1 MALNLLNDNSLND
14 FLTDISFQGNPQSTV
29 HGVRGEYE
37 SVDYVVAHSDTIAR
51 GILNQYVK
59 RKIRDYILNLK
70 DEPAFVAIDAKQ
82 PDLPDW
88 AKTVLARGEQIY
100 LFNGAKMS
108 DKLKNDIT
116 TVRDYLYDVA
126 LMYVDKVAKTAE
138 ATKQKPITIRYDYLK
153 TTNEY
158 NTFEQALS
166 AAHKWH
172 EKLAQNLDQKL
183 KAKETLEKSQVGAR
197 FMMGLPDGM
206 SAYQLTTA
214 EALDFE
220 SEYMGH
226 CVGKGGY
233 DQGVKDGS
241 LQIYSIRDEHGEPHV
256 TFEVRNGTI
265 QQCKGKQNKAPIA
278 KYMPAVQAFI
288 KQNKFKLG
296 GDKRNTGLIEQ
307 DGEYYNLFHLPQNF
321 VLRDDLDL
329 SNMDLTELP
338 DMSTVTVLGNFNCSN
353 NKLILLK
360 GRPKE
365 VAGNFDC
372 SWNQL
377 TSLDGAP
384 EKVEGNF
391 DCRNN
396 QLTTLVGAPERI
408 GGIFDCSENQLTSL
422 KGAPKEVSGD
432 FNCSLN
438 QLITLVEA
446 PKEVGGDFICISSQ
460 LTSLK
465 GAPEKVGG
473 NFSCASNQL
482 TTLVGAPKEVDGN
495 FVCVLNQLTS
505 LAGAPKEV
513 GGSFICNDNQLISLN
528 DAPEKVEGDFYCHN
542 NQLTTLIG
550 APRRVGGEFDCSKN
564 QLISLAGAPKEVGG
578 SFICEQNQLISLN
591 GAPEKVEGDFDCR
604 HNQLTTLNGAPRRVG
619 GHFYCTANQ
628 LTTLKGAPEK
638 VGGEFNCSENQLTT
652 LVEAPKEVGGNFICI
667 SNQLTSLKGAPEKIR
682 GSFNCSSNQ
691 LTTLVGAPKEVEGY
705 FDCSLNQLTSLK
717 GAPEKIRGKILSD
730 GNPLTPEKSI
740 VDIFRQAEK
749 NILTQNQQPPV
760 FSFNSNHEI

>member
-1 MALNLLNDNSLND
+1 MALNLLNDYAFND
-14 FLTDISFQGNPQSTV
+14 FLTDISFQGNPQPASQ
-29 HGVRGEYE
+29 GVRGEFE
-37 SVDYVVAHSDTIAR
+37 SVDYVVAHRDTIAR

-70 DEPAFVAIDAKQ
+70 DEPAFVAVDATQ

-88 AKTVLARGEQIY
+88 TKGVFARGEQVY

-126 LMYVDKVAKTAE
+126 LMYVDKVARTAE
-138 ATKQKPITIRYDYLK
+138 ATKQKPKIRYDYLK

-166 AAHKWH
+166 AAQEWH
-172 EKLAQNLDQKL
+172 EKLAQNLEQKL
-183 KAKETLEKSQVGAR
+183 KAQEILKKSQVGAR
-197 FMMGLPDGM
+197 FVMALPDGM

-220 SEYMGH
+220 SEFMGH

-241 LQIYSIRDEHGEPHV
+241 LQIYSIRDERGEPHV
-256 TFEVRNGTI
+256 TFEVRDGVI
-265 QQCKGKQNKAPIA
+265 QQCKGKQNKAPVA

-307 DGEYYNLFHLPQNF
+307 DGEYYSIFHLPQNF

-338 DMSTVTVLGNFNCSN
+338 DMSTVTILGNFYCTH
-353 NKLILLK
+353 
-360 GRPKE
+360 
-365 VAGNFDC
+365 
-372 SWNQL
+372 NQL
-377 TSLDGAP
+377 TSLMGAPKQVGGDFYCYHNQLTNLTGAPENVGGDFNCDNNQLTSLTGAPKQVGGSFYCYHNQLTNLTGAPKHVGGVFNCGDNQLTSLTGAPENVGGNFDCGDNQLTSLTGAPKEVGGDFNCGNNQLTSLTGAPKHVGGDFICDANQLISLTGAP

-391 DCRNN
+391 DCRY
-396 QLTTLVGAPERI
+396 
-408 GGIFDCSENQLTSL
+408 
-422 KGAPKEVSGD
+422 
-432 FNCSLN
+432 
-438 QLITLVEA
+438 
-446 PKEVGGDFICISSQ
+446 
-460 LTSLK
+460 
-465 GAPEKVGG
+465 
-473 NFSCASNQL
+473 NQL
-482 TTLVGAPKEVDGN
+482 TTLVGAPKEV
-495 FVCVLNQLTS
+495 
-505 LAGAPKEV
+505 
-513 GGSFICNDNQLISLN
+513 GG
-528 DAPEKVEGDFYCHN
+528 Y
-542 NQLTTLIG
+542 
-550 APRRVGGEFDCSKN
+550 
-564 QLISLAGAPKEVGG
+564 
-578 SFICEQNQLISLN
+578 
-591 GAPEKVEGDFDCR
+591 
-604 HNQLTTLNGAPRRVG
+604 
-619 GHFYCTANQ
+619 FYCTANQ

-638 VGGEFNCSENQLTT
+638 VGGEFNCSLNQLIT
-652 LVEAPKEVGGNFICI
+652 LVDAPKEVGGNFVCI

-691 LTTLVGAPKEVEGY
+691 LTTLVGAPKEVDGN

-730 GNPLTPEKSI
+730 GNPLTPEKSKA
-740 VDIFRQAEK
+740 DIFKQGIK
-749 NILTQNQQPPV
+749 NIPPKDEKQPV
-760 FSFNSNHEI
+760 IRTDDDYQI

>member
-1 MALNLLNDNSLND
+1 MALNLLNDYAFND
-14 FLTDISFQGNPQSTV
+14 FLTDISFQGNPQPASQ
-29 HGVRGEYE
+29 GVRGEFE
-37 SVDYVVAHSDTIAR
+37 SVDYVVAHRDTIAR

-70 DEPAFVAIDAKQ
+70 DEPAFVAVDATQ

-88 AKTVLARGEQIY
+88 TKGVFARGEQVY

-138 ATKQKPITIRYDYLK
+138 ATKQKPKIRYDYLK

-172 EKLAQNLDQKL
+172 EKLAQNLEQKL
-183 KAKETLEKSQVGAR
+183 KAQEILKKSQVGAR
-197 FMMGLPDGM
+197 FVMALPDGM

-241 LQIYSIRDEHGEPHV
+241 LQIYSIRDERGEPHV
-256 TFEVRNGTI
+256 TFEVRDGVI
-265 QQCKGKQNKAPIA
+265 QQCKGKQNKAPVA

-307 DGEYYNLFHLPQNF
+307 DGEYYSIFHLPQNF

-329 SNMDLTELP
+329 SHMDLTELP
-338 DMSTVTVLGNFNCSN
+338 DMSTVTILGNFYC
-353 NKLILLK
+353 
-360 GRPKE
+360 GY
-365 VAGNFDC
+365 
-372 SWNQL
+372 NQL
-377 TSLDGAP
+377 TSLTGAPKQVDGGFYCGHNQLTSLTGAPKHVGGDFYCDENQLISLTGAPKHVGESFYCNNNQLTSLTGAPKRVDGGFYCNNNQLTSLTGAPENVGEDFYCEYNQLTHLTGAPKHVGGNFNCDENQLISLTGAP

-396 QLTTLVGAPERI
+396 QLTTLVGAPR
-408 GGIFDCSENQLTSL
+408 
-422 KGAPKEVSGD
+422 
-432 FNCSLN
+432 
-438 QLITLVEA
+438 
-446 PKEVGGDFICISSQ
+446 EVGG
-460 LTSLK
+460 
-465 GAPEKVGG
+465 
-473 NFSCASNQL
+473 
-482 TTLVGAPKEVDGN
+482 
-495 FVCVLNQLTS
+495 
-505 LAGAPKEV
+505 
-513 GGSFICNDNQLISLN
+513 
-528 DAPEKVEGDFYCHN
+528 Y
-542 NQLTTLIG
+542 
-550 APRRVGGEFDCSKN
+550 
-564 QLISLAGAPKEVGG
+564 
-578 SFICEQNQLISLN
+578 
-591 GAPEKVEGDFDCR
+591 
-604 HNQLTTLNGAPRRVG
+604 
-619 GHFYCTANQ
+619 FYCTANQ

-638 VGGEFNCSENQLTT
+638 VGGEFNCSLNQLIT
-652 LVEAPKEVGGNFICI
+652 LVDAPKEVGGNFICL
-667 SNQLTSLKGAPEKIR
+667 SNQLTSLIGAPEKIR

-691 LTTLVGAPKEVEGY
+691 LTTLVGAPKEVGGN
-705 FDCSLNQLTSLK
+705 FDCSSNQLTSLK

-730 GNPLTPEKSI
+730 GNPLTPEKSKA
-740 VDIFRQAEK
+740 DIFKQGIK
-749 NILTQNQQPPV
+749 NIPPKDEKQPV
-760 FSFNSNHEI
+760 IRTDDDYQI

>member
-1 MALNLLNDNSLND
+1 MALNLLNDYAFND
-14 FLTDISFQGNPQSTV
+14 FLTDISFQGNPQPASQ
-29 HGVRGEYE
+29 GVRGEFE
-37 SVDYVVAHSDTIAR
+37 SVDYVIAHRDTIAR

-70 DEPAFVAIDAKQ
+70 NEPAFVAVDATQ

-88 AKTVLARGEQIY
+88 TKGVFARGEQVY

-138 ATKQKPITIRYDYLK
+138 ATKQKPKIRYDYLK

-172 EKLAQNLDQKL
+172 EKLAQNLEQKL
-183 KAKETLEKSQVGAR
+183 KAQEILKKSQVGAR
-197 FMMGLPDGM
+197 FVMALPDGM

-233 DQGVKDGS
+233 DQGVKDGTT
-241 LQIYSIRDEHGEPHV
+241 QIYSIRDERGEPHV
-256 TFEVRNGTI
+256 TFEVRDGVI
-265 QQCKGKQNKAPIA
+265 QQCKGKQNKAPVA

-307 DGEYYNLFHLPQNF
+307 DGEYYSIFHLPQNF

-338 DMSTVTVLGNFNCSN
+338 DMSTVTILGNFYCSH
-353 NKLILLK
+353 
-360 GRPKE
+360 
-365 VAGNFDC
+365 
-372 SWNQL
+372 NQL
-377 TSLDGAP
+377 TSLIGAPKHVDGGFYCTANQLTTLKGAPENVGGGVKCYDNQLTSLTGAPENVGGEFDCSHNQLTHLTGAPKHVGGDFICDANQLISLTGAP

-391 DCRNN
+391 DCRY
-396 QLTTLVGAPERI
+396 
-408 GGIFDCSENQLTSL
+408 
-422 KGAPKEVSGD
+422 
-432 FNCSLN
+432 
-438 QLITLVEA
+438 
-446 PKEVGGDFICISSQ
+446 
-460 LTSLK
+460 
-465 GAPEKVGG
+465 
-473 NFSCASNQL
+473 NQL
-482 TTLVGAPKEVDGN
+482 TTLVGAPKEV
-495 FVCVLNQLTS
+495 
-505 LAGAPKEV
+505 
-513 GGSFICNDNQLISLN
+513 GG
-528 DAPEKVEGDFYCHN
+528 Y
-542 NQLTTLIG
+542 
-550 APRRVGGEFDCSKN
+550 
-564 QLISLAGAPKEVGG
+564 
-578 SFICEQNQLISLN
+578 
-591 GAPEKVEGDFDCR
+591 
-604 HNQLTTLNGAPRRVG
+604 
-619 GHFYCTANQ
+619 FYCTANQ

-638 VGGEFNCSENQLTT
+638 VGGEFNCSLNQLIT
-652 LVEAPKEVGGNFICI
+652 LVDAPKEVGGNFVCI

-691 LTTLVGAPKEVEGY
+691 LTTLVGAPKEVDGN

-730 GNPLTPEKSI
+730 GNPLTPEKSKA
-740 VDIFRQAEK
+740 DIFKQGIK
-749 NILTQNQQPPV
+749 NIPPKDEKQPV
-760 FSFNSNHEI
+760 IRTDDDYQI

>member
-1 MALNLLNDNSLND
+1 MALNLLNDYALND
-14 FLTDISFQGNPQSTV
+14 FLTDISFQGNPQPASQ
-29 HGVRGEYE
+29 GVRGEFE
-37 SVDYVVAHSDTIAR
+37 SVDYVVAHRDTIAR

-70 DEPAFVAIDAKQ
+70 DEPAFVAVDATQ

-88 AKTVLARGEQIY
+88 TKGVFARGEQVY

-138 ATKQKPITIRYDYLK
+138 ATKQKPKIRYDYLK

-166 AAHKWH
+166 AAQEWH
-172 EKLAQNLDQKL
+172 EKLAQNLEQKL
-183 KAKETLEKSQVGAR
+183 KAQEILKKSQVGAR
-197 FMMGLPDGM
+197 FVMALPDGM

-220 SEYMGH
+220 SEFMGH

-241 LQIYSIRDEHGEPHV
+241 LQIYSIRDERGEPHV
-256 TFEVRNGTI
+256 TFEVRDGVI

-307 DGEYYNLFHLPQNF
+307 DGEYYSIFHLPQNF

-338 DMSTVTVLGNFNCSN
+338 DMSTVTILGNFNC
-353 NKLILLK
+353 
-360 GRPKE
+360 
-365 VAGNFDC
+365 AC
-372 SWNQL
+372 NQL
-377 TSLDGAP
+377 TSLKDAPKHVGGDFNCDHNQLTSLTGAPEKVGGYFNCNKNQLTNLTGAPKQVGGSFNCEDNQLTSLTGAPENVGRNFYCEYNQLTNLTGAPKHVGWNFNCEHNKLTSLTGAPENVGRNFNCYDNQLTSLTGAP

-391 DCRNN
+391 DC
-396 QLTTLVGAPERI
+396 TH
-408 GGIFDCSENQLTSL
+408 
-422 KGAPKEVSGD
+422 
-432 FNCSLN
+432 
-438 QLITLVEA
+438 
-446 PKEVGGDFICISSQ
+446 
-460 LTSLK
+460 
-465 GAPEKVGG
+465 
-473 NFSCASNQL
+473 NQL
-482 TTLVGAPKEVDGN
+482 TTLVGAPKEV
-495 FVCVLNQLTS
+495 
-505 LAGAPKEV
+505 
-513 GGSFICNDNQLISLN
+513 GG
-528 DAPEKVEGDFYCHN
+528 Y
-542 NQLTTLIG
+542 
-550 APRRVGGEFDCSKN
+550 
-564 QLISLAGAPKEVGG
+564 
-578 SFICEQNQLISLN
+578 
-591 GAPEKVEGDFDCR
+591 
-604 HNQLTTLNGAPRRVG
+604 
-619 GHFYCTANQ
+619 FYCTANQ

-638 VGGEFNCSENQLTT
+638 VGGEFNCSLNQLIT
-652 LVEAPKEVGGNFICI
+652 LVDAPKEVGGNFVCI

-682 GSFNCSSNQ
+682 GSFSCSSNQ
-691 LTTLVGAPKEVEGY
+691 LTTLVGAPKEVDGN

-730 GNPLTPEKSI
+730 GNPLTPEKSKA
-740 VDIFRQAEK
+740 DIFKQGIK
-749 NILTQNQQPPV
+749 NIPPKDEKQPV
-760 FSFNSNHEI
+760 IRTDDDYQI

>member
-1 MALNLLNDNSLND
+1 MALNLLNDYAFND
-14 FLTDISFQGNPQSTV
+14 FLTDISFQGNPQPASQ
-29 HGVRGEYE
+29 GVRGEFE
-37 SVDYVVAHSDTIAR
+37 SVDYVVAHRDTIAR

-70 DEPAFVAIDAKQ
+70 DEPAFVAVDATQ

-88 AKTVLARGEQIY
+88 TKGVFARGEQVY

-138 ATKQKPITIRYDYLK
+138 ATKQKPKIRYDYLK

-172 EKLAQNLDQKL
+172 EKLAQNLEQKL
-183 KAKETLEKSQVGAR
+183 KAQEILKKSQVGAR
-197 FMMGLPDGM
+197 FVMALPDGM

-241 LQIYSIRDEHGEPHV
+241 LQIYSIRDERGEPHV
-256 TFEVRNGTI
+256 TFEVRDGVI
-265 QQCKGKQNKAPIA
+265 QQCKGKQNKAPVA

-307 DGEYYNLFHLPQNF
+307 DGEYYSIFHLPQNF

-329 SNMDLTELP
+329 SHMDLTELP
-338 DMSTVTVLGNFNCSN
+338 DMSTVTILGNFYC
-353 NKLILLK
+353 
-360 GRPKE
+360 GY
-365 VAGNFDC
+365 
-372 SWNQL
+372 NQL
-377 TSLDGAP
+377 TSLTGAPKRVDGGFYCNNNQLTSLTGAPENVGEDFYCEYNQLTHLTGAPKHVGGNFNCDENQLISLTGAP

-396 QLTTLVGAPERI
+396 QLTTLVGAPR
-408 GGIFDCSENQLTSL
+408 
-422 KGAPKEVSGD
+422 
-432 FNCSLN
+432 
-438 QLITLVEA
+438 
-446 PKEVGGDFICISSQ
+446 EVGG
-460 LTSLK
+460 
-465 GAPEKVGG
+465 
-473 NFSCASNQL
+473 
-482 TTLVGAPKEVDGN
+482 
-495 FVCVLNQLTS
+495 
-505 LAGAPKEV
+505 
-513 GGSFICNDNQLISLN
+513 
-528 DAPEKVEGDFYCHN
+528 Y
-542 NQLTTLIG
+542 
-550 APRRVGGEFDCSKN
+550 
-564 QLISLAGAPKEVGG
+564 
-578 SFICEQNQLISLN
+578 
-591 GAPEKVEGDFDCR
+591 
-604 HNQLTTLNGAPRRVG
+604 
-619 GHFYCTANQ
+619 FYCTANQ

-638 VGGEFNCSENQLTT
+638 VGGEFNCSLNQLIT
-652 LVEAPKEVGGNFICI
+652 LVDAPKEVGGNFICL
-667 SNQLTSLKGAPEKIR
+667 SNQLTSLIGAPEKIR

-691 LTTLVGAPKEVEGY
+691 LTTLVGAPKEVGGN
-705 FDCSLNQLTSLK
+705 FDCSSNQLTSLK

-730 GNPLTPEKSI
+730 GNPLTPEKSKA
-740 VDIFRQAEK
+740 DIFKQGIK
-749 NILTQNQQPPV
+749 NIPPKDEKQPV
-760 FSFNSNHEI
+760 IRTDDDYQI